1 MPGRCGGG
9 RREGDER
16 DRCDR
21 DRKPKPF
28 PSPPHSLVIP
38 EMAFDQPRRRFPEM
52 SYLPAGSAV
61 TDVHGGR
68 VAGCGR
74 HRRPRR
80 FAGALLRPALALTAV
95 GAASLVAAA
104 LALPAGESQRTIRF
118 LEIARTT
125 HARLIDHNHNGQPN
139 IGDSMVVASDLF
151 RWEGSRR
158 GARLGHLWRVC
169 ILATAD
175 HRQLRRHRLPAGRD
189 GPDRGLRRLRPR
201 PGRARGRRRH
211 RGVPGHAGKLHLA
224 AARQGSVD
232 QVV

>member
-1 MPGRCGGG
+1 M
-9 RREGDER
+9 
-16 DRCDR
+16 
-21 DRKPKPF
+21 
-28 PSPPHSLVIP
+28 
-38 EMAFDQPRRRFPEM
+38 
-52 SYLPAGSAV
+52 
-61 TDVHGGR
+61 
-68 VAGCGR
+68 AGCGR

-139 IGDSMVVASDLF
+139 IGDSIVVASDLF

-169 ILATAD
+169 IFATPTTGNCAASIFLSDGTVRIVGYVDFDRAPDELAVVGGTGAYLGMRGSFTSQPLGKGASTRSSD
-175 HRQLRRHRLPAGRD
+175 LVRLLR
-189 GPDRGLRRLRPR
+189 
-201 PGRARGRRRH
+201 
-211 RGVPGHAGKLHLA
+211 
-224 AARQGSVD
+224 
-232 QVV
+232 